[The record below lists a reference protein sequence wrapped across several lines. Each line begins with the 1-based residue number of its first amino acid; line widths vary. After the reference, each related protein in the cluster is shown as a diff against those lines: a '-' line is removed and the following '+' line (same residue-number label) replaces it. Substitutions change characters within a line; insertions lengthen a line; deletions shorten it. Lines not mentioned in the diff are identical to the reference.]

1 MTGRIYFKN
10 QYGASVINDP
20 TYDGF
25 EIAVIA
31 WADLGK
37 EDYEW
42 SLIYD
47 TPVTDDVIRGAPA
60 DLVNDILQEIADL
73 PAISPEQALEKIK
86 GERDEILS
94 LVDEDFI
101 DLIVNDE

>member
-1 MTGRIYFKN
+1 MGRVYFKN
-10 QYGASVINDP
+10 QYGASVIDDP

-47 TPVTDDVIRGAPA
+47 TPVTDDVIRGVPT
-60 DLVNDILQEIADL
+60 DMVNDILNEIANL
-73 PAISPEQALEKIK
+73 PAISPEQALVKIK
-86 GERDEILS
+86 SERNEILS
-94 LVDEDFI
+94 LVDEDI
-101 DLIVNDE
+101 ADLIENDE